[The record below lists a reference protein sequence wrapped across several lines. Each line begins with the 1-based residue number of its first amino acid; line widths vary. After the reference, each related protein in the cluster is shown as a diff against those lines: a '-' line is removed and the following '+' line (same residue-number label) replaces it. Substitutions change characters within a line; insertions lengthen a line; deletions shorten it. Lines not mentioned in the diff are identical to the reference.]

1 MMVWRDGSD
10 DSYPVGPRLRDAGKK
25 NTCGTN
31 WTCDSLLTVSRVA
44 PVGISKRNRHN
55 PEFFGVRQYLEWVIF
70 GCLFR
75 GLIPS
80 VPAKAAPPKSLGFFY
95 GQMHRSTG
103 GHNSQGSRRQGNW
116 SLPKDRKMQATRSR
130 GATFKKRSQQTFKG
144 VA

>member
-10 DSYPVGPRLRDAGKK
+10 DSYPVGPRLRDAG
-25 NTCGTN
+25 TLAELIGLVIVFQLSAG
-31 WTCDSLLTVSRVA
+31 WHLLESL
-44 PVGISKRNRHN
+44 IDNHN